1 MNDELREPK
10 WVGKSFPAKEI
21 LRYVRGRGEYI
32 DDVKLP
38 NMWHAADLRSPYAH
52 ARIKHI
58 DTEEALKLDGVKGV
72 LLGKDIPDMSN
83 PFPAAGVS
91 PKLKFYSM
99 AVDKVRY
106 MGEPVATVLA
116 KNRYIAE
123 DALDLIHVEYEPL
136 PAVVDQEKALE
147 EGAPILHE
155 EVGTNLINHRILH
168 WGDVDKAFK
177 DADVVVEDR
186 FVFHSYAGTPIENF
200 GVVAKFDPSEDFL
213 TLWANFVGPFS
224 LYYIMA
230 MALKMP
236 ENKIRFIV
244 PRDIGGSFGIKCGIF
259 VDVVRIAL
267 VAKRF
272 DCAVKWI
279 QDRHE
284 HMVGGG
290 RHSGRISYVK
300 IAATDDGMIKGID
313 EKWYEDVGAYMRAP
327 EPACMYR
334 PSGNYVGG
342 YSFRDHRVDANAVA
356 VNKLE
361 SSPYR
366 GYGCHLVYFNH
377 ERIVDMLARKLDMDP
392 VEIRMKNFI
401 EKDQFP
407 YETPSGAT
415 YDSGDYKACLSK
427 AVELFEYEKMREM
440 QKKARQE
447 GRYVGIGVGVGV
459 DPSVSNMAYITI
471 AFTPEERAE
480 AGYLP
485 KSGGG
490 ETSFVKVD
498 PSGTITVSMG
508 TCQSGQSHE
517 TTIAQVVADE
527 FGVSPDKVTV
537 IDQMDTA
544 THPFCISTGSYSSRF
559 ASVATSAAV
568 LAARRVKDKMIKIA
582 AHVLEASP
590 ADIQV
595 ADGKFFVKGSP
606 DVSLTMK
613 RVAGTAHWNPGSL
626 PSGMDVGLSAQET
639 FNFEASKLLGEDDC
653 VNSSNTYGFMVDMAA
668 VEVHPDTGKVDILN
682 YTTVHDVGTVLNPKF
697 LEGQIYGAI
706 TQSVGGVFYED
717 YTYDENGQMLAA
729 SLTDYLCPTAKEA
742 PKELNIGHVV
752 TPSPLTVLGSKG
764 GAESSNETCPAAL
777 ANAVEDALLPLNV
790 KITELP
796 ITPDKIHTLIREA
809 KSKTSSNRIK

>member
-1 MNDELREPK
+1 MSKEKGQSK
-10 WVGKSFPAKEI
+10 WVGKPYPAKEI
-21 LRYVRGRGEYI
+21 LRYVTGRGEYI

-38 NMWHAADLRSPYAH
+38 NMFHAADLRSPYAH
-52 ARIKHI
+52 ARIKNI
-58 DTEEALKLDGVKGV
+58 DVAKALKLEGVKGV
-72 LLGKDIPDMSN
+72 LLGHEIPDISN
-83 PFPAAGVS
+83 SFPAAGVS

-106 MGEPVATVLA
+106 MGEPVATVIA

-136 PAVVDQEKALE
+136 PVVVDQEKALE
-147 EGAPILHE
+147 ADAPILHDE
-155 EVGTNLINHRILH
+155 LGTNLINHRVLH
-168 WGDVDKAFK
+168 WGDVDKVFRE
-177 DADVVVEDR
+177 ADVTVEDR

-200 GVVAKFDPSEDFL
+200 GVIAKFDPIEDFL
-213 TLWANFVGPFS
+213 TLWASFVGPFS
-224 LYYIMA
+224 LFYIIA
-230 MALKMP
+230 MALRMP

-259 VDVVRIAL
+259 VDIVRIAL
-267 VAKRF
+267 IAKKYG
-272 DCAVKWI
+272 CVVKWI
-279 QDRHE
+279 QDRRE

-300 IAATDDGMIKGID
+300 MAATKDGIIKGID
-313 EKWYEDVGAYMRAP
+313 ETWYEDVGAYMRAP

-342 YSFRDHRVDANAVA
+342 YSFKDLRVDANAVA
-356 VNKLE
+356 LNKLE
-361 SSPYR
+361 TAPYR

-377 ERIVDMLARKLDMDP
+377 ERILDMLARKLDMDP
-392 VEIRMKNFI
+392 VEIRMKNLI
-401 EKDQFP
+401 NADQFP
-407 YETPSGAT
+407 YETPTGAT
-415 YDSGDYKACLSK
+415 YDSGDYKACLNK
-427 AVELFEYEKMREM
+427 AVELFKYEKMRKM
-440 QKKARQE
+440 QKQAKKD
-447 GRYVGIGVGVGV
+447 GRLVGIGVAVGV
-459 DPSVSNMAYITI
+459 DPSVSNMAYITV
-471 AFTPEERAE
+471 AYTPEERA
-480 AGYLP
+480 AANYLP

-490 ETSFVKVD
+490 ETAFIKVD

-527 FGVSPDKVTV
+527 FGVSPGEVTV

-568 LAARRVKDKMIKIA
+568 LAARKVKERMVKIA

-590 ADIQV
+590 EGIMV

-606 DVSLTMK
+606 EISLTMK

-626 PSGMDVGLSAQET
+626 PPGMEVGLSTQET
-639 FNFEASKLLGEDDC
+639 FNFETSKTITADDK
-653 VNSSNTYGFMVDMAA
+653 VNSSNTYGFMVDIAA
-668 VEVHPDTGKVDILN
+668 VEVDPDTGKVDLLK

-706 TQSVGGVFYED
+706 TQSIGGVFYEN
-717 YTYDENGQMLAA
+717 YAYDENGQMVAA
-729 SLTDYLCPTAKEA
+729 SFADYLCPTAKEA
-742 PKELNIGHVV
+742 PKKLDIGHVE

-777 ANAVEDALLPLNV
+777 ANAVEDALLPFNV

-796 ITPDKIHTLIREA
+796 LTPEKIHTLIREA
-809 KSKTSSNRIK
+809 QTKD

>member
-1 MNDELREPK
+1 MSDDRNQSK

-21 LRYVRGRGEYI
+21 LRYVTGRGEYI
-32 DDVKLP
+32 GDVRLP
-38 NMWHAADLRSPYAH
+38 NMLHAADLRSPYAH

-58 DTEEALKLDGVKGV
+58 NADEALKLEGVKGV
-72 LLGKDIPDMSN
+72 LLGKEIPGISN
-83 PFPAAGVS
+83 SFPAAGV
-91 PKLKFYSM
+91 PAELKFYSM

-106 MGEPVATVLA
+106 MGEVVATVLA

-123 DALDLIHVEYEPL
+123 DALDLINVEYEPL
-136 PAVVDQEKALE
+136 PVVVDQEKALE
-147 EGAPILHE
+147 KGAPILHE
-155 EVGTNLINHRILH
+155 ELGSNLINHRVLH
-168 WGDVDKAFK
+168 WGDVDKAFNE
-177 DADVVVEDR
+177 AEVVIEDR
-186 FVFHSYAGTPIENF
+186 FVFHSYAGVPVENY
-200 GVVAKFDPSEDFL
+200 GVVAKFDPNEDFL

-230 MALKMP
+230 MALRIP

-267 VAKRF
+267 AAKKF
-272 DCAVKWI
+272 GCAVKWN
-279 QDRHE
+279 QDRRE

-290 RHSGRISYVK
+290 RHSGRVSYVK
-300 IAATDDGMIKGID
+300 MAATQDGIIKGID

-334 PSGNYVGG
+334 PAGNYVGG
-342 YSFRDHRVDANAVA
+342 YSFRNLRVDANAVA

-361 SSPYR
+361 TSPYR

-377 ERIVDMLARKLDMDP
+377 ERILDMLARKLKIDP
-392 VEIRMKNFI
+392 VEIRMRNLI

-407 YETPSGAT
+407 YDTPSGSI
-415 YDSGDYKACLSK
+415 YDSGDYKACLRK
-427 AVELFEYEKMREM
+427 AVEIFEYKEMREM
-440 QKKARQE
+440 QGKARKE
-447 GRYVGIGVGVGV
+447 GRYVGIGVAIGV
-459 DPSVSNMAYITI
+459 DPSVSNMSYITI
-471 AFTPEERAE
+471 AYTPEERTQ

-490 ETSFVKVD
+490 ETAFVKVD
-498 PSGTITVSMG
+498 PSGTVTVSMG

-527 FGVSPDKVTV
+527 FGVFPDKVTV

-568 LAARRVKDKMIKIA
+568 LAARKVKDKMIEIA
-582 AHVLEASP
+582 AYILEAQP
-590 ADIQV
+590 KDIEV
-595 ADGKFFVKGSP
+595 ADGNFFVKGSP
-606 DVSLTMK
+606 NASLSLK

-639 FNFEASKLLGEDDC
+639 FNFEESDVIDEDDR
-653 VNSSNTYGFMVDMAA
+653 VNSSNTYGFMADIAA
-668 VEVHPDTGKVDILN
+668 VEVDPDTGKVEILK
-682 YTTVHDVGTVLNPKF
+682 YATVHDVGTVLNPKF
-697 LEGQIYGAI
+697 IEGQIYGAI

-717 YTYDENGQMLAA
+717 YTYDENGQMVAGSLA
-729 SLTDYLCPTAKEA
+729 DYLCPTALEA
-742 PKELNIGHVV
+742 PRKLDIDHVV
-752 TPSPLTVLGSKG
+752 TPS
-764 GAESSNETCPAAL
+764 
-777 ANAVEDALLPLNV
+777 
-790 KITELP
+790 
-796 ITPDKIHTLIREA
+796 
-809 KSKTSSNRIK
+809 

>member
-1 MNDELREPK
+1 MNDELKQSK

-58 DTEEALKLDGVKGV
+58 DTEEALKLGGVKGV

-83 PFPAAGVS
+83 PFPAAGV
-91 PKLKFYSM
+91 PPELKFYSM

-123 DALDLIHVEYEPL
+123 DALDLIRVEYEPL
-136 PAVVDQEKALE
+136 PVVVDQEKALE
-147 EGAPILHE
+147 EGAPLVHE

-177 DADVVVEDR
+177 EADAVIEDR
-186 FVFHSYAGTPIENF
+186 FVFHSYAAMPIENF
-200 GVVAKFDPSEDFL
+200 GVVAQFDPSEEFL
-213 TLWANFVGPFS
+213 SLWANFIGPFS

-236 ENKIRFIV
+236 ENKIRFVV
-244 PRDIGGSFGIKCGIF
+244 PRDIGGSFGVKSSIF

-272 DCAVKWI
+272 GCAVKWI

-300 IAATDDGMIKGID
+300 IAATDDGIIKGID
-313 EKWYEDVGAYMRAP
+313 EKWLEDVGAYMRAP

-334 PSGNYVGG
+334 PFGNYVGG
-342 YSFRDHRVDANAVA
+342 YSFRNHRVDANAVA
-356 VNKLE
+356 LNKLE
-361 SSPYR
+361 SAPYR

-377 ERIVDMLARKLDMDP
+377 ERILDMLARKLDIDP
-392 VEIRMKNFI
+392 VEIRMKNLI

-407 YETPSGAT
+407 YDTPSGAT
-415 YDSGDYKACLSK
+415 YESGDYKACLSK

-440 QKKARQE
+440 QKKAREE
-447 GRYVGIGVGVGV
+447 GRYVGIGVAAGV

-471 AFTPEERAE
+471 AIPPEERAE

-490 ETSFVKVD
+490 ETAFVKVD

-517 TTIAQVVADE
+517 TTISQVVADE

-544 THPFCISTGSYSSRF
+544 THPFCISSGAYSSRF

-582 AHVLEASP
+582 AHVMEASP
-590 ADIQV
+590 EDIQV

-613 RVAGTAHWNPGSL
+613 RVAGAAHWNPGSL
-626 PSGMDVGLSAQET
+626 PSGMDTGLSVQET
-639 FNFEASKLLGEDDC
+639 FNFEASNVLSPDDR
-653 VNSSNTYGFMVDMAA
+653 VNSSNTYGFSVDMTA
-668 VEVHPDTGKVDILN
+668 VEVDPDTGKVDILK

-697 LEGQIYGAI
+697 LEGQIYGAV
-706 TQSVGGVFYED
+706 TQGIGGVFFED

-729 SLTDYLCPTAKEA
+729 SLTDYLLPTAKEA
-742 PKELNIGHVV
+742 PKHLDIGHVV
-752 TPSPLTVLGSKG
+752 IPSPLTVLGSKG
-764 GAESSNETCPAAL
+764 GAESCNETCPAVL

-790 KITELP
+790 KINELP

-809 KSKTSSNRIK
+809 KSKTYSDRLK